1 MRFTNNN
8 KTKLLVFI
16 CFTFIYQFF
25 SLTAFAQ
32 SPPNLPLPV
41 CQTID
46 DVEVGACLDED
57 FRVSASV
64 GNDFSEGASVQVQTI
79 PDAGICVSHMH
90 PSKGGWSPAPCFAGV
105 SRPSVGTCGVIDL
118 LDDGKFKEMSCTN
131 ALYIDSSILTGPLFT
146 IEGVNGNACGGSGDF
161 QTFIYGGIGNVP
173 GARWSEFG
181 PSRQTCQIVYN
192 GPRPDGLFGPTWVKV
207 TVGTS
212 IAIQGDGRSP
222 STSARTEVYVPIDG
236 DMRPFIDANFEADIF
251 GLKATFTNNTL
262 TSESSPSNLT
272 YSWDFGDGNS
282 SSAFEPEHLYSEAG
296 VYSVTLTATNPDGND
311 NQETQSL
318 ETVSGLVI
326 EITGS
331 QSIENGQQETYKV
344 KVGNFEDSTI
354 TNFTLE
360 MADTEGLLE
369 QDDIPQPAVVS
380 QIEKSDIF
388 TSGFQMNAIAPGETL
403 LQAMGSGDL
412 ASGESTSETAVL
424 DVAVQPNLTLLLTA
438 PFVQA
443 SGEEINITLTI
454 TNEQDVQVDG
464 IRVESLLA
472 LPNELVEFISGP
484 IDNLGRNA
492 MTNSASLN
500 AGESMQVTWTYL
512 TKGIGIVDLQ
522 ASIAFDSITNSG
534 RALKSVKGK
543 FAIEVAALELSDL
556 RLQPGRPIPGE
567 FAFIRGT
574 LTNIGNFDIK
584 DIDFELV
591 DEEMNEPTPEFN
603 HIERIIEDLDE
614 SVAPRMA
621 LLKPEQSQEFIIP
634 VGMILDV
641 DSASRYTLPVTYS
654 GIAILDPTDADK
666 NVDVTTEEI
675 LRDDIDRTE
684 YWEDLLSEY
693 YALMVNGVISIFDEI
708 DEFGDSS
715 LIGGITVGSAEG
727 VINVLEEMGN
737 GALSVVDFLG
747 ETSGDG
753 GETLSNQAEQI
764 VNVISEYNNTTTFEQ
779 KLVDLADVEQAIAVG
794 GVDIFANWMFDVE
807 TAARDGRSRDVA
819 TLLSEPATQVATG
832 VGAEQAGARLFVKL
846 LKSSLG
852 RKVLFKLTKKFEVPN
867 ESSGASIVIK
877 YINDLEKSFD
887 DLPEGVPLTGQHA
900 LMAGVEGD
908 DLAFMLDEAKRT
920 NATFFVRPRPAT
932 AAAHAKSGFNA
943 KPLPVK
949 MKSVSDL
956 DCEWLGYDCLD
967 TGLVVIRDPDDPTA
981 KLRDAIAEGRFG
993 SIDEF
998 EPGDPEIQAILKR
1011 YSAKKAE
1018 FENIQQTLEKLNS
1031 VKTHK
1036 IVKNPDPGNPELE
1049 LFEEVE
1055 AAGIV
1060 VKRYGR
1066 DQITTV
1072 SIDDATGRLIFDYN
1086 GQPVYSDI
1094 DLLSVAK
1101 RDGGNISPTLHKQ
1114 ILKNSSYGFDGQ
1126 HHATAQTSDF
1136 PKAEFAQKVARLYL
1150 GEHSRGGEGLLII
1163 SAEGITK
1170 GFVKSFDT
1178 ISLTEAKA
1186 LDAGKIKLS
1195 DYDLYGLVVKGVTY
1209 TGVQSR

>member
-1 MRFTNNN
+1 MQYSNS
-8 KTKLLVFI
+8 KTKLIVFI
-16 CFTFIYQFF
+16 CFTIWCQTV
-25 SLTAFAQ
+25 SLGAFAQ
-32 SPPNLPLPV
+32 SPPNLPLPI
-41 CQTID
+41 CETID
-46 DVEVGACLDED
+46 GTEVGACLNED

-64 GNDFSEGASVQVQTI
+64 GGDFAEGAAVQVQTI
-79 PDAGICVSHMH
+79 PDAGICISHMSA
-90 PSKGGWSPAPCFAGV
+90 SKGGWSPAPCFAGV
-105 SRPSVGTCGVIDL
+105 SAPSVGTCGVIDL

-131 ALYIDSSILTGPLFT
+131 ALYTDSSSLTGSLFT
-146 IEGVNGNACGGSGDF
+146 VEGVNGNQCGGSGNF
-161 QTFIYGGIGNVP
+161 QTFIYGGFANVP

-181 PSRQTCQIVYN
+181 PLRQNCQITFN

-207 TVGTS
+207 IVGTS
-212 IAIQGDGRSP
+212 IAVQGDSRTP
-222 STSARTEVYVPIDG
+222 STSAQTEVYVPING
-236 DMRPFIDANFEADIF
+236 DMRPFIDVNFEADIF
-251 GLKATFTNNTL
+251 GLKATFTNITIS
-262 TSESSPSNLT
+262 SESSPSSLL

-282 SSAFEPEHLYSEAG
+282 SSAFEPEHLYTEAG
-296 VYSVTLTATNPDGND
+296 TYSITLTATNQDGNED
-311 NQETQSL
+311 QETQL
-318 ETVSGLVI
+318 VETIAGLII

-331 QSIENGQQETYKV
+331 QSIESGQQETYKV
-344 KVGNFEDSTI
+344 KVGNFEDSAI
-354 TNFTLE
+354 SNFTLE
-360 MADTEGLLE
+360 MTDTEGLFV
-369 QDDIPQPAVVS
+369 QDDIPQPSVLS
-380 QIEKSDIF
+380 QIAKSDIF
-388 TSGFQMNAIAPGETL
+388 TSGFQMNANMSGETQ
-403 LQAMGSGDL
+403 LQAMGSGTL
-412 ASGESTSETAVL
+412 ATSESISETGAL
-424 DVAVQPNLTLLLTA
+424 DVAIQPNLTLLLSA

-443 SGEEINITLTI
+443 SGEEVDITLTI
-454 TNEQDVQVDG
+454 TNDEDSQVDG
-464 IRVESLLA
+464 IRVESLLT

-484 IDNLGRNA
+484 IDDFGRNA
-492 MTNSASLN
+492 ATNSASLDT
-500 AGESMQVTWTYL
+500 GESMQVTWTYL
-512 TKGIGIVDLQ
+512 TKGIGVVDLQ
-522 ASIAFDSITNSG
+522 ASIAFDSISDIG
-534 RALKSVKGK
+534 RALKSVEGK
-543 FAIEVAALELSDL
+543 FAIEVAALELSDV
-556 RLQPGRPIPGE
+556 RLQPGKPIPGE

-574 LTNIGNFDIK
+574 ITNIGNFDIK
-584 DIDFELV
+584 DIDFELL
-591 DEEMNEPTPEFN
+591 DEEMNEPAPEFKL
-603 HIERIIEDLDE
+603 IESIIEGLDE
-614 SVAPRMA
+614 SVAPRIT
-621 LLKPEQSQEFIIP
+621 LLEPEQSQEFIIP

-641 DSASRYTLPVTYS
+641 DSASRYTLPLTYS
-654 GIAILDPTDADK
+654 GVAILDPEDENK

-675 LRDDIDRTE
+675 MRDDIDRTE
-684 YWEDLLSEY
+684 YWQDLLGEY

-715 LIGGITVGSAEG
+715 LLGGITIGSAEG
-727 VINVLEEMGN
+727 VINVLEDMGN

-747 ETSGDG
+747 ETSGDN
-753 GETLSNQAEQI
+753 GETLSTQAEQI
-764 VNVISEYNNTTTFEQ
+764 VNVISEYNNTTSFEQ

-794 GVDIFANWMFDVE
+794 GVDIFASWMFDVE

-819 TLLSEPATQVATG
+819 TLLSEPATQVVTG
-832 VGAEQAGARLFVKL
+832 VGAEQAGAKLFVKL
-846 LKSSLG
+846 LRSSLG
-852 RKVLFKLTKKFEVPN
+852 RKVLFKLTKKFDVPN
-867 ESSGASIVIK
+867 ESSGASIVAK
-877 YINDLEKSFD
+877 YINDLKESFD
-887 DLPEGVPLTGQHA
+887 DLPEGVPLNGQHA

-956 DCEWLGYDCLD
+956 DCEWLGYNCLD
-967 TGLVVIRDPDDPTA
+967 TGLVVIKNPDDPTE
-981 KLRDAIAEGRFG
+981 KLREAIAEGRFG
-993 SIDEF
+993 TADEF

-1018 FENIQQTLEKLNS
+1018 FENIQETMDKLNS

-1036 IVKNPDPGNPELE
+1036 IVKSPDPGNPELE
-1049 LFEEVE
+1049 LLEEVE

-1072 SIDDATGRLIFDYN
+1072 SIDSGTGRLIFDYN

-1101 RDGGNISPTLHKQ
+1101 RDGVNVSPTLHKQ

-1163 SAEGITK
+1163 SPEGITK

-1178 ISLTEAKA
+1178 ISLADAKA
-1186 LDAGKIKLS
+1186 IDAGEIKLS
-1195 DYDLYGLVVKGVTY
+1195 DYDLYGQVVKQVTY

>member
-1 MRFTNNN
+1 MQYTNNN
-8 KTKLLVFI
+8 KIKFLAFI
-16 CFTFIYQFF
+16 CFVILYQVFG
-25 SLTAFAQ
+25 LTALAQ
-32 SPPNLPLPV
+32 SPPNLPLPI
-41 CQTID
+41 CQTIEGE
-46 DVEVGACLDED
+46 EVGACPDED
-57 FRVSASV
+57 FRVSASI
-64 GNDFSEGASVQVQTI
+64 GSDFAEGAAVQVQTI
-79 PDAGICVSHMH
+79 PDAGICISHMH
-90 PSKGGWSPAPCFAGV
+90 QSNGGWSPAPCFAGV

-118 LDDGKFKEMSCTN
+118 LDDGQFKEMSCTN
-131 ALYIDSSILTGPLFT
+131 ALYTNTSTLSGPLFT
-146 IEGVNGNACGGSGDF
+146 IEGVNGNACGGSGNF
-161 QTFIYGGIGNVP
+161 QTFIYGGFANVP

-181 PSRQTCQIVYN
+181 PSRQICQIVFN

-212 IAIQGDGRSP
+212 IAIQGDSRSP
-222 STSARTEVYVPIDG
+222 STSARTEVYVPING
-236 DMRPFIDANFEADIF
+236 DMRPFIDANFEADVF

-262 TSESSPSNLT
+262 TSESSSRNLS
-272 YSWDFGDGNS
+272 YDWDFGDGNS
-282 SSAFEPEHLYSEAG
+282 STLFEPEHLYSEAG
-296 VYSVTLTATNPDGND
+296 TYSVTLTATNQDGNE
-311 NQETQSL
+311 NMETQAI
-318 ETVSGLVI
+318 ETISGLVI
-326 EITGS
+326 EISGA
-331 QSIENGQQETYKV
+331 QSIENGQQETYNV
-344 KVGNFEDSTI
+344 KVGNFENSAI

-360 MADTEGLLE
+360 MSDTEDLLVQE
-369 QDDIPQPAVVS
+369 GIPQPAVIS
-380 QIEKSDIF
+380 QIAQNDIF
-388 TSGFQMNAIAPGETL
+388 TSGFQMNAIATGETS
-403 LQAMGSGDL
+403 LQVIGGGDLVSGD
-412 ASGESTSETAVL
+412 SVSKTGSL
-424 DVAVQPNLTLLLTA
+424 DVAVQPNLTLLLSA

-443 SGEEINITLTI
+443 SGEEVSITLSI
-454 TNEQDVQVDG
+454 TNEQDIRVTG
-464 IRVESLLA
+464 IRVESLLT
-472 LPNELVEFISGP
+472 LPNELVEFVSGP
-484 IDNLGRNA
+484 IDTLGRNA
-492 MTNSASLN
+492 TTNLVSLDP
-500 AGESMQVTWTYL
+500 GESTQITWTYL

-522 ASIAFDSITNSG
+522 ASVAFDSISDIG
-534 RALKSVKGK
+534 RALQSVKSK
-543 FAIEVAALELSDL
+543 FAIEVAAIELSNL

-567 FAFIRGT
+567 FAYIRGT
-574 LTNIGNFDIK
+574 LTNIGNFDVK

-591 DEEMNEPTPEFN
+591 DEESNEPTPEFK
-603 HIERIIEDLDE
+603 HIESIIEGLDTN
-614 SVAPRMA
+614 VMPRIA
-621 LLKPEQSQEFIIP
+621 LLKPEQSQDFIIP

-641 DSASRYTLPVTYS
+641 DDASRYTLPLTYS
-654 GIAILDPTDADK
+654 GIAILDPEDEDK
-666 NVDVTTEEI
+666 NVDVTTDEI

-715 LIGGITVGSAEG
+715 LLGGITVGSAEG

-753 GETLSNQAEQI
+753 GETLSKQADQI
-764 VNVISEYNNTTTFEQ
+764 VNVITEYNNTTTFEQ
-779 KLVDLADVEQAIAVG
+779 KLVDLADVEEAIAVG

-807 TAARDGRSRDVA
+807 TASREGRSRDVA
-819 TLLSEPATQVATG
+819 TLLSEPATQVVTG

-846 LKSSLG
+846 LRTSLG
-852 RKVLFKLTKKFEVPN
+852 RKLLFKLTKKFEVPN
-867 ESSGASIVIK
+867 ESSAASVVIK
-877 YINDLEKSFD
+877 YINDLEQSFD

-932 AAAHAKSGFNA
+932 AAAHAKSGYNA

-956 DCEWLGYDCLD
+956 DCEWLGYNCLD
-967 TGLVVIRDPDDPTA
+967 TGLVVIRNPDDPTD
-981 KLRDAIAEGRFG
+981 KLRSAIVDGRFG

-1018 FENIQQTLEKLNS
+1018 FENIQETIQKLNS
-1031 VKTHK
+1031 VKKHK
-1036 IVKNPDPGNPELE
+1036 IVKNPDPANPDLE
-1049 LFEEVE
+1049 LLEEVE
-1055 AAGIV
+1055 APGIV

-1072 SIDDATGRLIFDYN
+1072 SIDEGTGRLIFDYN

-1101 RDGGNISPTLHKQ
+1101 RDGVNVSPTLHRQ

-1163 SAEGITK
+1163 SPEGMTK

-1178 ISLTEAKA
+1178 ISLAEAKA

-1195 DYDLYGLVVKGVTY
+1195 DYDLYGLVVKRVTY
-1209 TGVQSR
+1209 TGAQSR